1 MAQLVRPEWVDEATN
16 TKKGLLGMTDQTN
29 ADVQEKHQQTI
40 ADYVG
45 DMVALES
52 HIEEALD
59 RQLTETEDDPEA
71 RAAVQRFH
79 DLVKQHR
86 DTLKALQE
94 QVGTTA
100 GNPIIAAGATLLGK
114 AAGVIDLVRTEGIS
128 KSLRDDYAAFSL
140 AAISYS
146 MLHTTALSL
155 GNPRVA
161 DLAERHLTDYAG
173 AIERINEIMP
183 GVVERELAKD
193 GHQANPGAV
202 AETRKMVATAW
213 TVAES

>member
-1 MAQLVRPEWVDEATN
+1 LDMTNQNSSDVR
-16 TKKGLLGMTDQTN
+16 Q
-29 ADVQEKHQQTI
+29 KHEETI

-59 RQLTETEDDPEA
+59 RQLTEVQDDPEA
-71 RAAVQRFH
+71 SAAVRGFH
-79 DLVKQHR
+79 DTVKQHR
-86 DTLKALQE
+86 DTLIALQE
-94 QVGTTA
+94 DIGSTP
-100 GNPIIAAGATLLGK
+100 GNPIKAAGAALLGK

-146 MLHTTALSL
+146 MLHTTALGL
-155 GNPRVA
+155 GNQQVA
-161 DLAERHLTDYAG
+161 SLAERHLTDYAQ

-183 GVVERELAKD
+183 GVVERELVKD
-193 GHQANPGAV
+193 GHQTKPGAV
-202 AETRKMVATAW
+202 AATRQVVPNAW
-213 TVAES
+213 HAAER

>member
-1 MAQLVRPEWVDEATN
+1 VRHECAGEPTDAR
-16 TKKGLLGMTDQTN
+16 KGLFDMTNQN
-29 ADVQEKHQQTI
+29 SSDVQQKHEQTI

-59 RQLTETEDDPEA
+59 RQLTEVRDDPEA
-71 RAAVQRFH
+71 SAAVRGFH
-79 DLVKQHR
+79 DTVRQHR
-86 DTLKALQE
+86 DTLIALQE
-94 QVGTTA
+94 DIGSTP
-100 GNPIIAAGATLLGK
+100 GNPIKAAGAALLGK

-146 MLHTTALSL
+146 MLYTTAWGL
-155 GNPRVA
+155 GNQRVA
-161 DLAERHLTDYAG
+161 SLAERHLTDYAQ

-183 GVVERELAKD
+183 FVVERELAKD
-193 GHQANPGAV
+193 GHQINEGAAAATRQV
-202 AETRKMVATAW
+202 VPNAWHAAER
-213 TVAES
+213 

>member
-1 MAQLVRPEWVDEATN
+1 VMNQDN
-16 TKKGLLGMTDQTN
+16 
-29 ADVQEKHQQTI
+29 DVQQKHAQTI

-59 RQLTETEDDPEA
+59 RQLTETADDPEA
-71 RAAVQRFH
+71 RVAVQGFH

-86 DTLKALQE
+86 ETLKALQE
-94 QVGTTA
+94 QVGSTA
-100 GNPIIAAGATLLGK
+100 GNPIKAAGAALLGK

-146 MLHTTALSL
+146 MLYTTALGL
-155 GNPRVA
+155 GNPQVDA
-161 DLAERHLTDYAG
+161 LAERHLTDYAQ

-193 GHQANPGAV
+193 GHQTNPGAV
-202 AETRKMVATAW
+202 AATRQVVPSAW
-213 TVAES
+213 HAAEQ